1 MIFRACYKYCREEE
15 FMRKIRKRNIPKNV
29 SNEKIR
35 DYMISNN
42 FIYEATL
49 DGVFKAIM
57 GGCLLY
63 LGDIISKLTGLD
75 KDFII
80 KNFKEQNVE
89 HKIAS
94 ALERKK
100 VSDFIFKLPGLII
113 NLECNRG
120 YWDGLIERNDAYFGK
135 LKGELLSKGEEYSK
149 KIKVI
154 QINFDIFN
162 NFEECL
168 GKENISIFYMKN
180 NENIIET
187 KTSEKMHID
196 MMKSYNKYLKGEE
209 LTKLDKE
216 LVILM
221 LEDYLEIKKLAEG
234 DEELMEVAERL
245 YELTDNIDNIGLYD
259 PEKRRKEEEA
269 LKIEYHSNIAREQ
282 GIEQGIKTGAS
293 NEKKTIAKNLLNIGM
308 PLKDIVKTT
317 GLSKKQITMLM

>member
-1 MIFRACYKYCREEE
+1 MKKL
-15 FMRKIRKRNIPKNV
+15 RKKHIPNGV

-35 DYMISNN
+35 EYMISNN
-42 FIYEATL
+42 FVYEGTL
-49 DGVFKAIM
+49 DDVFKAIM
-57 GGCLLY
+57 GSCLLY

-89 HKIAS
+89 YKIAN

-100 VSDFIFKLPGLII
+100 VSDFIFKLPGYII

-135 LKGELLSKGEEYSK
+135 IKGELLSKGEEYSK

-154 QINFDIFN
+154 QINFDIFD

-168 GKENISIFYMKN
+168 GKENISKFYMKN

-187 KTSEKMHID
+187 KTSEKIHID
-196 MMKSYNKYLKGEE
+196 MMKSFNKYLNEE
-209 LTKLDKE
+209 GLTKLDKE

-221 LEDYLEIKKLAEG
+221 LDDYLEIKKIAEG
-234 DEELMEVAERL
+234 DEELMEVAKKL
-245 YELTDNIDNIGLYD
+245 YELTDNINNIGLYD
-259 PEKRRKEEEA
+259 PEKRREEEEA
-269 LKIEYHSNIAREQ
+269 LKIEYHSNIAREEGIEQ
-282 GIEQGIKTGAS
+282 GIEQGVTS
-293 NEKKTIAKNLLNIGM
+293 EKKSIAKNLLKMN
-308 PLKDIVKTT
+308 LSVKDIMKAT
-317 GLSKKQITMLM
+317 GLSKKQIIMLM

>member
-1 MIFRACYKYCREEE
+1 
-15 FMRKIRKRNIPKNV
+15 MRKIRERNIPKNV

-35 DYMISNN
+35 EYMISNN
-42 FIYEATL
+42 FVYEATL

-63 LGDIISKLTGLD
+63 LGDMISKLTGLD
-75 KDFII
+75 KYFII

-89 HKIAS
+89 HKIAN

-100 VSDFIFKLPGLII
+100 VSDFIFKLPGYII

-120 YWDGLIERNDAYFGK
+120 YWDGLIERNDAYFCK
-135 LKGELLSKGEEYSK
+135 IKGELLSKGEEYSK

-154 QINFDIFN
+154 QINFDIFD

-168 GKENISIFYMKN
+168 GKENISKFYMKN

-187 KTSEKMHID
+187 KTSEKIHID
-196 MMKSYNKYLKGEE
+196 MMKSYNKYLNGEE

-221 LEDYLEIKKLAEG
+221 LDDYLEIKKIAEG
-234 DEELMEVAERL
+234 DDELMEVSKRL

-269 LKIEYHSNIAREQ
+269 LKIEYHSKIAE
-282 GIEQGIKTGAS
+282 EKGIKTGTN
-293 NEKKTIAKNLLNIGM
+293 NEKKSIAKNLLNIGM
-308 PLKDIVKTT
+308 PIKDIVKAT

>member
-1 MIFRACYKYCREEE
+1 MQ
-15 FMRKIRKRNIPKNV
+15 KIRKRQIPEGV

-35 DYMISNN
+35 EYMITNN
-42 FIYEATL
+42 FVYEGTL
-49 DGVFKAIM
+49 DSVFKAIM

-63 LGDIISKLTGLD
+63 LGDIIFKLTGLD

-89 HKIAS
+89 YKIS
-94 ALERKK
+94 NALERKK
-100 VSDFIFKLPGLII
+100 VSDFIFKLPGFII

-154 QINFDIFN
+154 QINFDIFD

-168 GKENISIFYMKN
+168 GKENISKFYMRN

-187 KTSEKMHID
+187 KTSEKIHID
-196 MMKSYNKYLKGEE
+196 MMKSYNKYLNKEE

-221 LEDYLEIKKLAEG
+221 LDDYLEIKKLAEG
-234 DEELMEVAERL
+234 DEELMEVADKL
-245 YELTDNIDNIGLYD
+245 YELTDNINNIGLYD
-259 PEKRRKEEEA
+259 PEKRRIEEEA
-269 LKIEYHSNIAREQ
+269 LKIEYHSNIAREEGIEQ
-282 GIEQGIKTGAS
+282 GIEQGMKNGAS
-293 NEKKTIAKNLLNIGM
+293 NEKKSIAKAMLSKKMDI
-308 PLKDIVKTT
+308 PLISEIT
-317 GLSKKQITMLM
+317 GLSKKQISALM

>member
-1 MIFRACYKYCREEE
+1 MKKL
-15 FMRKIRKRNIPKNV
+15 RKKHIPNGV

-35 DYMISNN
+35 EYMISNN
-42 FIYEATL
+42 FVYEGTL
-49 DGVFKAIM
+49 DSVFKAIM
-57 GGCLLY
+57 GSCLLY

-89 HKIAS
+89 YKIAN

-100 VSDFIFKLPGLII
+100 VSDFIFKLPGYII

-135 LKGELLSKGEEYSK
+135 IKGELLSKGEEYSK

-154 QINFDIFN
+154 QINFDIFD

-168 GKENISIFYMKN
+168 GKENISKFYMKN

-187 KTSEKMHID
+187 KTSEKIHID
-196 MMKSYNKYLKGEE
+196 MMKSFNKYLNEE
-209 LTKLDKE
+209 KLTKLDKE

-221 LEDYLEIKKLAEG
+221 LDDYLEIKKIAEG
-234 DEELMEVAERL
+234 DDELMEVADKL
-245 YELTDNIDNIGLYD
+245 YELTDNINNIGLYD
-259 PEKRRKEEEA
+259 PEKRREEEEA
-269 LKIEYHSNIAREQ
+269 LKIEYHSNIAREEGIEQ
-282 GIEQGIKTGAS
+282 GIEQGANT
-293 NEKKTIAKNLLNIGM
+293 EKKSIAKNLLKMN
-308 PLKDIVKTT
+308 LSVKDIMKAT

>member
-1 MIFRACYKYCREEE
+1 M
-15 FMRKIRKRNIPKNV
+15 KRLSKKNIPENV
-29 SNEKIR
+29 SNEEIR
-35 DYMISNN
+35 KYMISNN
-42 FIYEATL
+42 FVYEGTL
-49 DGVFKAIM
+49 DSVFKDIM

-63 LGDIISKLTGLD
+63 LGDMISKLTGLD

-89 HKIAS
+89 YKIAN

-100 VSDFIFKLPGLII
+100 VSDFIFKLPGYII

-120 YWDGLIERNDAYFGK
+120 YWDGLIERNDAYFCK
-135 LKGELLSKGEEYSK
+135 IKGELLSKGEEYSK

-154 QINFDIFN
+154 QINFDIFD

-168 GKENISIFYMKN
+168 GKENISKFYMKN
-180 NENIIET
+180 SENIIET
-187 KTSEKMHID
+187 KTSEKIHID
-196 MMKSYNKYLKGEE
+196 MMKSYNKYLNGEE

-221 LEDYLEIKKLAEG
+221 LDDYLEIKKIAEG

-269 LKIEYHSNIAREQ
+269 LKIEYHSNIAK
-282 GIEQGIKTGAS
+282 EQGIKQGAKD
-293 NEKKTIAKNLLNIGM
+293 EKKSIAKNLLNIGM
-308 PLKDIVKTT
+308 PIKDIVKAT

>member
-1 MIFRACYKYCREEE
+1 MIT
-15 FMRKIRKRNIPKNV
+15 
-29 SNEKIR
+29 
-35 DYMISNN
+35 NN
-42 FIYEATL
+42 FVYEGTL
-49 DGVFKAIM
+49 DSVFKAIM

-89 HKIAS
+89 YKIS
-94 ALERKK
+94 NALERKK
-100 VSDFIFKLPGLII
+100 VSDFIFKLPGYII
-113 NLECNRG
+113 NLECNNG

-154 QINFDIFN
+154 QINFDIFD

-168 GKENISIFYMKN
+168 GKENISKFYMRN

-187 KTSEKMHID
+187 KTSEKIHID
-196 MMKSYNKYLKGEE
+196 MMKSYNKYLNKEE

-221 LEDYLEIKKLAEG
+221 LDDYLEIKKIAEG
-234 DEELMEVAERL
+234 DEELMEVADKL
-245 YELTDNIDNIGLYD
+245 YELTDNINNIGLYD
-259 PEKRRKEEEA
+259 PEKRRIEEEA
-269 LKIEYHSNIAREQ
+269 LKIEYHSNIAREE
-282 GIEQGIKTGAS
+282 GIEQGIKSGAS
-293 NEKKTIAKNLLNIGM
+293 NEKKSIAKAMLNAGESVSKVM
-308 PLKDIVKTT
+308 NYTGLKQKDIK
-317 GLSKKQITMLM
+317 LLM

>member
-1 MIFRACYKYCREEE
+1 
-15 FMRKIRKRNIPKNV
+15 
-29 SNEKIR
+29 
-35 DYMISNN
+35 
-42 FIYEATL
+42 
-49 DGVFKAIM
+49 M

-63 LGDIISKLTGLD
+63 LGDIISKITGLD
-75 KDFII
+75 KEFII

-120 YWDGLIERNDAYFGK
+120 YWDGLIERNDAYFCK
-135 LKGELLSKGEEYSK
+135 IKGELLSKGEEYSK

-154 QINFDIFN
+154 QINFDIFD

-168 GKENISIFYMKN
+168 GKENISKFYMKN

-187 KTSEKMHID
+187 KTSEKIHID
-196 MMKSYNKYLKGEE
+196 MMKSYNKYLNGEE

-221 LEDYLEIKKLAEG
+221 LDDYLEIKKIAEG
-234 DEELMEVAERL
+234 DDELMEVSKRL

-282 GIEQGIKTGAS
+282 GIEQGIEQGKKVGATS
-293 NEKKTIAKNLLNIGM
+293 EKKSIAKSMLSKKMEI
-308 PLKDIVKTT
+308 PLISEIT
-317 GLSKKQITMLM
+317 GLSKKQIINLM

>member
-1 MIFRACYKYCREEE
+1 MKNIRVK
-15 FMRKIRKRNIPKNV
+15 KIPDKA
-29 SNEKIR
+29 SNKEIR
-35 DYMISNN
+35 DYMITNN
-42 FIYEATL
+42 FVYEATL

-57 GGCLLY
+57 GKCPLY

-89 HKIAS
+89 YKIGN

-100 VSDFIFKLPGLII
+100 VSDFIFKLPGYII

-154 QINFDIFN
+154 QINFDIFD

-168 GKENISIFYMKN
+168 GKENISTFKMKN
-180 NENIIET
+180 KENIVET
-187 KTSEKMHID
+187 ETSEKIHID
-196 MMKSYNKYLKGEE
+196 MIKSYHKYLNKEE

-221 LEDYLEIKKLAEG
+221 LDDYLEIKKIAEG
-234 DEELMEVAERL
+234 DEELMEVADKL

-269 LKIEYHSNIAREQ
+269 LKIEYHSKIAREE
-282 GIEQGIKTGAS
+282 GIEQGLEKGIEQGTS
-293 NEKKTIAKNLLNIGM
+293 NEKKSIAKNLL
-308 PLKDIVKTT
+308 KDGLPISKICEYT
-317 GLSKKQITMLM
+317 GLSQNQIAMLM

>member
-1 MIFRACYKYCREEE
+1 MIK
-15 FMRKIRKRNIPKNV
+15 KRIKNIPKNV

-35 DYMISNN
+35 EYMISNN
-42 FIYEATL
+42 FVYEGTL
-49 DGVFKAIM
+49 DSVFKSIM

-63 LGDIISKLTGLD
+63 LGDMISKLTGLD
-75 KDFII
+75 KAFII

-89 HKIAS
+89 YKIS
-94 ALERKK
+94 NALEKKK
-100 VSDFIFKLPGLII
+100 VSDFIFKLPGYII

-120 YWDGLIERNDAYFGK
+120 YWDGLIERNDAYFCK
-135 LKGELLSKGEEYSK
+135 IKGELLSKGEEYSK

-154 QINFDIFN
+154 QINFDIFD

-168 GKENISIFYMKN
+168 GKENISKFYMKN

-187 KTSEKMHID
+187 KTSEKIHID
-196 MMKSYNKYLKGEE
+196 MMKSYNKYLNGEE

-221 LEDYLEIKKLAEG
+221 LDDYLEIKKIAEG
-234 DEELMEVAERL
+234 DDELMEVSKRL

-282 GIEQGIKTGAS
+282 GIEQGIEQGKKVGATS
-293 NEKKTIAKNLLNIGM
+293 EKKSIAKSMLSKKMEI
-308 PLKDIVKTT
+308 PLISEIT
-317 GLSKKQITMLM
+317 GLSKKQIINLM

>member
-1 MIFRACYKYCREEE
+1 
-15 FMRKIRKRNIPKNV
+15 
-29 SNEKIR
+29 
-35 DYMISNN
+35 
-42 FIYEATL
+42 
-49 DGVFKAIM
+49 M

-89 HKIAS
+89 YKIS
-94 ALERKK
+94 NALERKK
-100 VSDFIFKLPGLII
+100 VSDFIFKLPGFII

-154 QINFDIFN
+154 QINFDIFD

-168 GKENISIFYMKN
+168 GKENISKLYMRN
-180 NENIIET
+180 NENIIKT
-187 KTSEKMHID
+187 KTSEKIHID
-196 MMKSYNKYLKGEE
+196 MMKSYNKYLNKEE

-221 LEDYLEIKKLAEG
+221 LDDYLEIKKLAKG
-234 DEELMEVAERL
+234 DEELMEVADKL
-245 YELTDNIDNIGLYD
+245 YELTDNINNIGLYD
-259 PEKRRKEEEA
+259 PEKRRIEEEA

-282 GIEQGIKTGAS
+282 GIKSGAS
-293 NEKKTIAKNLLNIGM
+293 NEKKSIAKNLLNMGISK
-308 PLKDIVKTT
+308 KDIMKAT
-317 GLSKKQITMLM
+317 GLTKKQVSTLM

>member
-1 MIFRACYKYCREEE
+1 MIK
-15 FMRKIRKRNIPKNV
+15 KRIKNIPKNV

-35 DYMISNN
+35 EYMISNN
-42 FIYEATL
+42 FVYEGTL
-49 DGVFKAIM
+49 DSVFKAIM

-89 HKIAS
+89 HKIAN

-100 VSDFIFKLPGLII
+100 VSDFIFKLPGFII

-154 QINFDIFN
+154 QINFDIFD

-168 GKENISIFYMKN
+168 GKENISKFYMKN

-187 KTSEKMHID
+187 KTSEKIHID
-196 MMKSYNKYLKGEE
+196 MMKSYNKYLNGEE

-221 LEDYLEIKKLAEG
+221 LDDYLEIKKIAEG
-234 DEELMEVAERL
+234 DEELMEVSERL
-245 YELTDNIDNIGLYD
+245 YELTNNIDNIGLYD
-259 PEKRRKEEEA
+259 PEKRRREEEA
-269 LKIEYHSNIAREQ
+269 LKIEYHSNIAKEEGIKQ
-282 GIEQGIKTGAS
+282 GIEQGAS
-293 NEKKTIAKNLLNIGM
+293 NEKNSIAKSLLNMGISK
-308 PLKDIVKTT
+308 KDIMKAT
-317 GLSKKQITMLM
+317 GLSKKQIATLM

>member
-1 MIFRACYKYCREEE
+1 MK
-15 FMRKIRKRNIPKNV
+15 KIRKRKIPVGV

-35 DYMISNN
+35 EYMISNN
-42 FIYEATL
+42 FVYEGTL
-49 DGVFKAIM
+49 DSVFKAIM

-63 LGDIISKLTGLD
+63 LGDIISKLTGLE

-89 HKIAS
+89 YKIAN

-100 VSDFIFKLPGLII
+100 VSDFIFKLPGFII

-154 QINFDIFN
+154 QINFDIFD

-168 GKENISIFYMKN
+168 GKENISKFYMKN

-187 KTSEKMHID
+187 KTSEKIHID
-196 MMKSYNKYLKGEE
+196 MMKSYNKYLNKEE

-221 LEDYLEIKKLAEG
+221 LDDYLEIKKLAEG
-234 DEELMEVAERL
+234 DEELMEVSERL
-245 YELTDNIDNIGLYD
+245 YELTNNIDNIGLYD
-259 PEKRRKEEEA
+259 PEKRRREEEA
-269 LKIEYHSNIAREQ
+269 LKIEYHSNIAM
-282 GIEQGIKTGAS
+282 EQGIKSGAS
-293 NEKKTIAKNLLNIGM
+293 NEKKSIAKNLLNMGISK
-308 PLKDIVKTT
+308 KDIMKAT
-317 GLSKKQITMLM
+317 GLTKKQVSTLM

>member
-1 MIFRACYKYCREEE
+1 MIK
-15 FMRKIRKRNIPKNV
+15 KRIKNIPKNV

-35 DYMISNN
+35 EYMISNN
-42 FIYEATL
+42 FVYEGTL
-49 DGVFKAIM
+49 DSVFKSIM

-63 LGDIISKLTGLD
+63 LGDMISKLTGLD
-75 KDFII
+75 KAFII

-89 HKIAS
+89 YKIS
-94 ALERKK
+94 NALEKKK
-100 VSDFIFKLPGLII
+100 VSDFIFKLPGFII

-154 QINFDIFN
+154 QINFDIFD

-168 GKENISIFYMKN
+168 GKEKISTFQMKN

-187 KTSEKMHID
+187 ETSEKIHID
-196 MMKSYNKYLKGEE
+196 MMKSYNKYLNEEE

-221 LEDYLEIKKLAEG
+221 LDDYLEIKKLAEG
-234 DEELMEVAERL
+234 DEELMEVAEKL
-245 YELTDNIDNIGLYD
+245 YELTNNIDNIGLYD
-259 PEKRRKEEEA
+259 PEKRRREEEA

-282 GIEQGIKTGAS
+282 GIEQGTN
-293 NEKKTIAKNLLNIGM
+293 NEKKSIAKNLLQIGL
-308 PLKDIVKTT
+308 PIKDIIKAT
-317 GLSKKQITMLM
+317 GLSKKQISMLM

>member
-1 MIFRACYKYCREEE
+1 MKKL
-15 FMRKIRKRNIPKNV
+15 RKINIPKNV

-42 FIYEATL
+42 FVYEGTL
-49 DGVFKAIM
+49 DSVFKAIM

-63 LGDIISKLTGLD
+63 LGDMISKLTGLD
-75 KDFII
+75 KAFII

-89 HKIAS
+89 YKIS
-94 ALERKK
+94 NALEKKK
-100 VSDFIFKLPGLII
+100 VSDFIFKLPGYII

-120 YWDGLIERNDAYFGK
+120 YWDGLIERNDAYFCK
-135 LKGELLSKGEEYSK
+135 IKGELLSKGEEYSK

-154 QINFDIFN
+154 QINFDIFD

-168 GKENISIFYMKN
+168 GKENISKFYMKN

-187 KTSEKMHID
+187 KTSEKIHID

-221 LEDYLEIKKLAEG
+221 LEDYLEIKKLAKG
-234 DEELMEVAERL
+234 DEELMEGCALRL

-308 PLKDIVKTT
+308 PLKDIVKAT

>member
-1 MIFRACYKYCREEE
+1 M
-15 FMRKIRKRNIPKNV
+15 KRLSKKNIPENV
-29 SNEKIR
+29 SNEEIR
-35 DYMISNN
+35 KYMISNN
-42 FIYEATL
+42 FVYEGTL
-49 DGVFKAIM
+49 DSVFKAIM

-63 LGDIISKLTGLD
+63 LGDMISKLTGLD

-89 HKIAS
+89 YKIAN

-100 VSDFIFKLPGLII
+100 VSDFIFKLPGYII

-135 LKGELLSKGEEYSK
+135 IKGELLSKGEEYSK

-154 QINFDIFN
+154 QINFDIFD

-168 GKENISIFYMKN
+168 GKENISKFYMKN
-180 NENIIET
+180 SENIIET
-187 KTSEKMHID
+187 KTSEKIHID
-196 MMKSYNKYLKGEE
+196 MMKSYNKYLNGEE

-221 LEDYLEIKKLAEG
+221 LDDYLEIKKIAEG

-269 LKIEYHSNIAREQ
+269 LKIEYHSNIAK
-282 GIEQGIKTGAS
+282 EQGIKQGAKD
-293 NEKKTIAKNLLNIGM
+293 EKKSIAKNLLNIGM
-308 PLKDIVKTT
+308 PIKDIVKAT

>member
-1 MIFRACYKYCREEE
+1 MIK
-15 FMRKIRKRNIPKNV
+15 KRIKNIPKNV

-35 DYMISNN
+35 EYMISNN
-42 FIYEATL
+42 FVYEGTL
-49 DGVFKAIM
+49 DSVFKSIM

-63 LGDIISKLTGLD
+63 LGDMISKLTGLD
-75 KDFII
+75 KEFII

-89 HKIAS
+89 YKIS
-94 ALERKK
+94 NALEKKK
-100 VSDFIFKLPGLII
+100 VSDFIFKLPGYII

-120 YWDGLIERNDAYFGK
+120 YWDGLIERNDAYFCK
-135 LKGELLSKGEEYSK
+135 IKGELLSKGEEYSK

-154 QINFDIFN
+154 QINFDIFD

-168 GKENISIFYMKN
+168 GKENISKFYMKN

-187 KTSEKMHID
+187 KTSEKIHID
-196 MMKSYNKYLKGEE
+196 MMKSYNKYLNGEE
-209 LTKLDKE
+209 LTKLAKE

-221 LEDYLEIKKLAEG
+221 LDDYLEIKKIAEG
-234 DEELMEVAERL
+234 DDELMEVSKRL

-269 LKIEYHSNIAREQ
+269 LKIEYFSQLAEEK
-282 GIEQGIKTGAS
+282 GIEQGAKER
-293 NEKKTIAKNLLNIGM
+293 EKSIAKNLLNIGM
-308 PLKDIVKTT
+308 PIKDIVKAT

>member
-1 MIFRACYKYCREEE
+1 MIK
-15 FMRKIRKRNIPKNV
+15 KRIKNIPKNV

-35 DYMISNN
+35 EYMISNN
-42 FIYEATL
+42 FVYEGTL

-75 KDFII
+75 KNFII

-89 HKIAS
+89 YKIAN
-94 ALERKK
+94 ALEKKK
-100 VSDFIFKLPGLII
+100 VSDFIFKLPGFII

-120 YWDGLIERNDAYFGK
+120 YWDGLIERNDAYFCK
-135 LKGELLSKGEEYSK
+135 IKGELLSKGEEYSK

-154 QINFDIFN
+154 QINFDIFD

-168 GKENISIFYMKN
+168 GKEKISKFYMKN

-187 KTSEKMHID
+187 KTSEKIHID
-196 MMKSYNKYLKGEE
+196 MMKSYNKYLNGEE

-221 LEDYLEIKKLAEG
+221 LDDYLEIKKLAEG
-234 DEELMEVAERL
+234 DDELMEVADRL
-245 YELTDNIDNIGLYD
+245 YELTNNIDNIGLYD
-259 PEKRRKEEEA
+259 PEKRREEEEA
-269 LKIEYHSNIAREQ
+269 LKIEYHSNIVKEQ
-282 GIEQGIKTGAS
+282 GAKD
-293 NEKKTIAKNLLNIGM
+293 EKKSIAKNLLNIGI
-308 PLKDIVKTT
+308 PIKDIMKVT
-317 GLSKKQITMLM
+317 GLSKKQITMLIDLFGKVIEQNS